1 MVQNVSTMVQNGP
14 KMVQNGPKWS
24 KMVLNNPNNFPKFPN
39 QNFQDRSGR
48 VGASQGESG
57 RVRASRGKSGRVRAS
72 QNDSGRW
79 VRITGQSKIVQNVS
93 KMLNKACSTLF

>member
-48 VGASQGESG
+48 VGASQGESERLRTVG
-57 RVRASRGKSGRVRAS
+57 QDNRA
-72 QNDSGRW
+72 
-79 VRITGQSKIVQNVS
+79 VQNS
-93 KMLNKACSTLF
+93 PECLKNAK